1 MASNRDLQELV
12 RLYGK
17 AQDATQELSFCV
29 TKLPDHFKACGSDV
43 KCGKP
48 ASVEN
53 INYLGMLLKAR
64 ASAALKAIGAL
75 HAMAAATFPDQAIE
89 QEDAA

>member
-1 MASNRDLQELV
+1 MASDRDLQELV

-17 AQDATQELSFCV
+17 AQDATQELSFCL
-29 TKLPDHFKACGSDV
+29 TRMPEHFKACGSDV
-43 KCGKP
+43 KRGKP
-48 ASVEN
+48 VSVEN
-53 INYLGMLLKAR
+53 ISYQGMLLKAR

-89 QEDAA
+89 KEEAA